1 MTVPESSI
9 KSPAEPAVNTAD
21 SIEAEFH
28 DHIRFILQREREE
41 REQLDMAIREQVLAR
56 IQKQGKA
63 IGEQMQTLQ
72 GQSETI
78 EKHWKSVLVQIDTQI
93 TGTQG
98 KVAQLADDIRK
109 STEPIREYQVHAQ
122 KLQGVL
128 QSLTQSVEQNTRE
141 VAGVATRALL
151 GGALGGAGA
160 ALLIF
165 LFLHLMQK

>member
-56 IQKQGKA
+56 IQKQGEA
-63 IGEQMQTLQ
+63 IGKQMAALQEQQKKIEDQWRAVMTTADNQSSQVQ
-72 GQSETI
+72 GRI
-78 EKHWKSVLVQIDTQI
+78 
-93 TGTQG
+93 
-98 KVAQLADDIRK
+98 AAMADAIRK
-109 STEPIREYQVHAQ
+109 GAEPIHEYQVHAQ
-122 KLQGVL
+122 KLQGAL
-128 QSLTQSVEQNTRE
+128 QSLTQSVEQNSRE

-165 LFLHLMQK
+165 LFLHLVHQ

>member
-1 MTVPESSI
+1 MTVPESST
-9 KSPAEPAVNTAD
+9 KSPAEPAANTAD

-28 DHIRFILQREREE
+28 DHVRFILQREREE
-41 REQLDMAIREQVLAR
+41 RTQLDLAIREQVLSQ

-72 GQSETI
+72 GQQKKI
-78 EKHWKSVLVQIDTQI
+78 EERWNAVRTTADTQSSQI
-93 TGTQG
+93 QG
-98 KVAQLADDIRK
+98 RLAEMADTIRK
-109 STEPIREYQVHAQ
+109 GAEPIREYQVHAQ
-122 KLQGVL
+122 KLQGAL
-128 QSLTQSVEQNTRE
+128 QSLTRNVEQNSRE

-165 LFLHLMQK
+165 LFLHLVQQ